1 MLTQLLFG
9 SALVCAT
16 IVVEVTFIGL
26 VTVFLTRFGRWL
38 AVGPMLLKRMTSLL
52 AVVLWL
58 LAAISIGVWI
68 WAAGF
73 VAVGQFADLETA
85 LYFSVVS
92 MTTLGYGDIV
102 LGKEWRLLSGLIAA
116 NGLILFSVATAFFFE
131 FFRQLTK
138 AQSAAVLSEERHH
151 NNGV

>member
-1 MLTQLLFG
+1 MLTQLMLG
-9 SALVCAT
+9 SALICAT
-16 IVVEVTFIGL
+16 IIVEIVFIGVASL
-26 VTVFLTRFGRWL
+26 FLTRFGHWL
-38 AVGPMLLKRMTSLL
+38 VTGSILMKRMLSLL

-73 VAVGQFADLETA
+73 VALGQFGDIETA

-102 LGKEWRLLSGLIAA
+102 LSKEWRLLSGLIAA

-138 AQSAAVLSEERHH
+138 AQSASGLLEER
-151 NNGV
+151 G